1 MPTRTTRSRTPL
13 ATAAP
18 ASPAASS
25 SRTDVGEGGKNVNRE
40 AIRTSSLVV
49 TALLA
54 VDGSNNLGHDF
65 GGQFVF
71 NEAQV
76 EWSAQSPASDFSFTS
91 NPRETSVNV

>member
-1 MPTRTTRSRTPL
+1 
-13 ATAAP
+13 
-18 ASPAASS
+18 
-25 SRTDVGEGGKNVNRE
+25 VNRE

-76 EWSAQSPASDFSFTS
+76 EWSAQNPASDFSFTS
-91 NPRETSVNV
+91 NPRETSVNVFSKMGSERKGVFFR